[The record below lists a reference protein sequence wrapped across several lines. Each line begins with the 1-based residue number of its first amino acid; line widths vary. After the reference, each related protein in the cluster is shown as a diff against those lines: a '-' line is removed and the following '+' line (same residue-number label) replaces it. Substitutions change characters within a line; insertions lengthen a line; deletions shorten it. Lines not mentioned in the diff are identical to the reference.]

1 MRRALVLAVA
11 LGMSGSAAAFADSDV
26 PGADWMPEDQVIQK
40 LGAAGYTNI
49 TGLHA
54 DDEQWEGKGVI
65 TEFEVNPRTGEL
77 LKEEVDR
84 D

>member
-40 LGAAGYTNI
+40 LGAAAIRTSPAFMQMMG
-49 TGLHA
+49 TGRA
-54 DDEQWEGKGVI
+54 
-65 TEFEVNPRTGEL
+65 RACATG
-77 LKEEVDR
+77 
-84 D
+84 